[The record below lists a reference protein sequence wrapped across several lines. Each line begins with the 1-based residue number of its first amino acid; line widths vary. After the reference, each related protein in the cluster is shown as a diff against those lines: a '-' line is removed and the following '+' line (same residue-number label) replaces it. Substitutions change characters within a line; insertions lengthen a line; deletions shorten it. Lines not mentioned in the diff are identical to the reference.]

1 MSAIRLRRWWL
12 VALVAGVVALGGCA
26 DRGGVVDVP
35 PPPPVT
41 DTPAPPGVE
50 RWLAVIEVAPLADD
64 LSETTERV
72 RDRLGLALIVS
83 PIDCIE
89 GLPSELRSGYVLGA
103 VGDTAAEVER
113 LIDDAGERAL
123 FTERVTVL
131 CTD

>member
-1 MSAIRLRRWWL
+1 MSATTLRSGSLL
-12 VALVAGVVALGGCA
+12 VLVAGVVALGGCA
-26 DRGGVVDVP
+26 DRGDSADP
-35 PPPPVT
+35 PAASSVT
-41 DTPAPPGVE
+41 AAPATPGIE